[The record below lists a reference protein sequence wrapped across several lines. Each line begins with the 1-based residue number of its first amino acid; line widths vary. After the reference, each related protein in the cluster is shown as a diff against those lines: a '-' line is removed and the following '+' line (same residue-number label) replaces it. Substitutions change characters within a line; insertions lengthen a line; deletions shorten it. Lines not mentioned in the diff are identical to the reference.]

1 LLLGIVGEMDESG
14 KSAYIWTHKKFEVG
28 YNGNRIVDV
37 NLTSESK
44 VQIQP
49 NIKLSFSYE
58 VTWRPSNILFADR
71 FDKYLDP
78 GFFQHKV
85 KLNSNVLYSINRL
98 FRFIGFQFSIH
109 L

>member
-1 LLLGIVGEMDESG
+1 MDESG
-14 KSAYIWTHKKFEVG
+14 KYAYIWTHKKFEIG
-28 YNGNRIVDV
+28 YNDNRIIDV

-44 VQIQP
+44 TQIQP
-49 NIKLSFSYE
+49 NAKLMFSYE
-58 VTWRPSNILFADR
+58 IVWRPTNIKFANR

-85 KLNSNVLYSINRL
+85 KKKQISKINLIYL
-98 FRFIGFQFSIH
+98 FRFIGFQYLIR